1 MEEKRALYA
10 EDEIIT
16 LEFEDGESFECG
28 IMGIFDVDGKD
39 YIALDALD
47 DSNDVY
53 LYIYEPTEDDF
64 ELLDI
69 PEEDFDKVCA
79 IESETI
85 RKYFKAHRN
94 MVISMANLLYKIRL
108 DDKERKLLAKS
119 LRKNKEFLESVQMTK
134 KDFDADDI
142 LLVERALSHRYK
154 FRAY

>member
-16 LEFEDGESFECG
+16 LEFDDGESFECG

-69 PEEDFDKVCA
+69 PEEDFDKVA
-79 IESETI
+79 AE
-85 RKYFKAHRN
+85 FD
-94 MVISMANLLYKIRL
+94 RL
-108 DDKERKLLAKS
+108 MDDP
-119 LRKNKEFLESVQMTK
+119 V
-134 KDFDADDI
+134 
-142 LLVERALSHRYK
+142 
-154 FRAY
+154 

>member
-69 PEEDFDKVCA
+69 PEEDFDKVA
-79 IESETI
+79 AE
-85 RKYFKAHRN
+85 FD
-94 MVISMANLLYKIRL
+94 RL
-108 DDKERKLLAKS
+108 MDEP
-119 LRKNKEFLESVQMTK
+119 V
-134 KDFDADDI
+134 
-142 LLVERALSHRYK
+142 
-154 FRAY
+154 

>member
-16 LEFEDGESFECG
+16 LEFDDGESFECG

-47 DSNDVY
+47 DTNDVY

-69 PEEDFDKVCA
+69 PEEDFDKVA
-79 IESETI
+79 AE
-85 RKYFKAHRN
+85 FD
-94 MVISMANLLYKIRL
+94 RL
-108 DDKERKLLAKS
+108 MDEP
-119 LRKNKEFLESVQMTK
+119 V
-134 KDFDADDI
+134 
-142 LLVERALSHRYK
+142 
-154 FRAY
+154 